1 MPYQKF
7 SMDSNLVLI
16 VITSYFALLFLI
28 SWLTSRNISQ
38 DTFFTGDRQS
48 PWFLVAFGM
57 IGASLSGVTFI
68 SVPGE
73 VGNSNFNYFQVV
85 MGYMLGYFVIAKVL
99 LPLYYRLNLVSIY
112 AYLEERFG
120 FWSYKTGAF
129 FFILSRTLGS
139 SIRVFLVAGVLQL
152 ILFDQWGIP
161 FWVSVLITVSLIWLY
176 THRGGIK
183 TVVWT
188 DTLQTF
194 FMLAAVLVSIYLI
207 GQDLGIHT
215 ISDYISTVAA
225 DSRSE
230 IFNWNWQSGQN
241 FFKQFVSGA
250 FITIVMTG
258 LDQDM
263 MQKNLTCKNIG
274 DAQKNM
280 FWFTIILVFVNI
292 LFLSLGVLL
301 YLYAE
306 TYGIAIPTRTDDLY
320 PLLATTE
327 FTAFAGIVFVL
338 GITAAAYSSADSTLT
353 ALTTSFCYDFLEIEK
368 KYPRQDQVK
377 LRKKVHLAFT
387 ALMFVV
393 ILMFRWINDQSVIN
407 AVFVIAGYTYGPLLG
422 LYAFGLFTKHQIQD
436 KFVPYLAFLAPI
448 VTFTISKNS
457 EQLLWGYK
465 FGFEALILNG
475 LMMFIGLYLIRKK

>member
-1 MPYQKF
+1 MNS
-7 SMDSNLVLI
+7 SMVLM
-16 VITSYFALLFLI
+16 VISAYFALLFLI
-28 SWLTSRNISQ
+28 SWLTSRNVSS

-73 VGNSNFNYFQVV
+73 VGNSNFYYFQVV
-85 MGYMLGYFVIAKVL
+85 LGYTLGYFTIAKVL

-112 AYLEERFG
+112 AYLEERYG

-152 ILFDQWGIP
+152 ILFDDWGIP

-188 DTLQTF
+188 DTLQTL
-194 FMLAAVLVSIYLI
+194 FMLIAVGVSIYLI
-207 GQDLGIHT
+207 GKDLGISGITSFIQT
-215 ISDYISTVAA
+215 IAQEP
-225 DSRSE
+225 RSE
-230 IFNWNWQSGQN
+230 IFNWDWQAKTN

-263 MQKNLTCKNIG
+263 MQKNLTCKSLG

-280 FWFTIILVFVNI
+280 FWFTIILVVVN
-292 LFLSLGVLL
+292 LMFLSLGVLL
-301 YLYAE
+301 YIYTE
-306 TYGIAIPTRTDDLY
+306 TNGIAIPTRSDDLY
-320 PLLATTE
+320 PFLATQH
-327 FTAFAGIVFVL
+327 FSAFAGVTFVL

-353 ALTTSFCYDFLEIEK
+353 ALTTSFCYDFLNIEK
-368 KYPRQDQVK
+368 RYNKERQVVV
-377 LRKKVHLAFT
+377 RKQVHLAFT
-387 ALMFVV
+387 LLMFAV
-393 ILMFRWINDQSVIN
+393 ILIFRWLNDQSVIN
-407 AVFVIAGYTYGPLLG
+407 AVFIIAGYTYGPLLG
-422 LYAFGLFTKHQIQD
+422 LYAFGLFTKWQVKD
-436 KFVPYLAFLAPI
+436 KMVPYIAVAAPLLAFL
-448 VTFTISKNS
+448 ISQNS
-457 EQLLWGYK
+457 ERLLGGYK
-465 FGFEALILNG
+465 FGFEILILNG
-475 LMMFIGLYLIRKK
+475 LLMFVGLWLIRKKTS